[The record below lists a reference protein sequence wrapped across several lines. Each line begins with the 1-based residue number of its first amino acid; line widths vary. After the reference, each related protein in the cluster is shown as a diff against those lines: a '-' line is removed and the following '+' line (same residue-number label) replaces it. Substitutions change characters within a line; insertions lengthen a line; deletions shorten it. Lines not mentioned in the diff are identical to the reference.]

1 MVFRHCVRNP
11 PLRLVAPGLLP
22 CPRHAGPPLPSAF
35 EVVSAM
41 RSWTKVWGGQ
51 WPRPSGL
58 VFPGWGLPLRGLL
71 FLGMFGGRGARS
83 SLFSRAGER
92 PFLDIFDKCPCGQIS
107 MTSSWTLSA
116 DWFPDLK
123 SPPTSRP
130 LRAVRTVWHGGSSS
144 WWKFW
149 GKDPFLATLQVH
161 FVGVCSDQRLATSRI
176 PLLMFPPAL
185 TQ

>member
-1 MVFRHCVRNP
+1 M
-11 PLRLVAPGLLP
+11 
-22 CPRHAGPPLPSAF
+22 
-35 EVVSAM
+35 M
-41 RSWTKVWGGQ
+41 
-51 WPRPSGL
+51 
-58 VFPGWGLPLRGLL
+58 
-71 FLGMFGGRGARS
+71 
-83 SLFSRAGER
+83 
-92 PFLDIFDKCPCGQIS
+92 
-107 MTSSWTLSA
+107 MTSCRTLSA

>member
-1 MVFRHCVRNP
+1 MSSPRRPTAAKRIRGRLGDEVVDESLGRTMAATFRS
-11 PLRLVAPGLLP
+11 RLPGL
-22 CPRHAGPPLPSAF
+22 GPPSTSSLPSGG
-35 EVVSAM
+35 
-41 RSWTKVWGGQ
+41 VWGG
-51 WPRPSGL
+51 
-58 VFPGWGLPLRGLL
+58 
-71 FLGMFGGRGARS
+71 GARS

-92 PFLDIFDKCPCGQIS
+92 PFLDIFDKCSCGQIS